1 MTKRRVLLLSTAGL
15 AMLLATWLALSL
27 RPYRGYEG
35 EERIVEIPH
44 GAGGGVVA
52 SRLADAGVIRSPG
65 FFRLLVRVTGAAGR
79 LHAGEYRFAG
89 PLSPLAVR
97 HRLVSGDVLL
107 HPVTIPEGL
116 RMEQVFEIL
125 VSAGFGA
132 LDEFREVAGDGELI
146 HDLDPDASD
155 LEGYLYPDTYRLPR
169 TIPEADIIRGM
180 VERFRST
187 YGPEEHERARELDL
201 SLREVVTLA
210 SLVEKEAGEVE
221 ERPLVSSVFHNRLH
235 RGMLLQCDP
244 TVIFALIREDAY
256 PGRLTRAG
264 LEFDSPYNT
273 YLYPGLPPGPIAS
286 PGDESLQA
294 VLHPAESDYLYF
306 VSMNT
311 GRHHF
316 SKSLDEHRRAV
327 NRYQRRGRGR

>member
-1 MTKRRVLLLSTAGL
+1 MTKRRILLLSTAGL
-15 AMLLATWLALSL
+15 AMLVATWLVLSL

-35 EERIVEIPH
+35 EERIVEVPQ

-116 RMEQVFEIL
+116 RMDQVFEIL
-125 VSAGFGA
+125 VLAGFGV
-132 LDEFREVAGDGELI
+132 LDEFREVAGDGKLI

-180 VERFRST
+180 VERFRSV

-221 ERPLVSSVFHNRLH
+221 ERPLVSSVFHNRLR

-286 PGDESLQA
+286 PGYESLQA

-316 SKSLDEHRRAV
+316 SESLDEHRRAV